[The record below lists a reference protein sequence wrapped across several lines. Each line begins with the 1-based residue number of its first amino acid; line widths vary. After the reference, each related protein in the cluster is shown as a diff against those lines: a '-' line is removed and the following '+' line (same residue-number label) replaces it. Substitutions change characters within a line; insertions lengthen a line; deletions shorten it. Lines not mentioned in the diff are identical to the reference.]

1 LKGIRVH
8 EEIIKAYTS
17 YPKSA
22 DTEIVAELYKVQMIN
37 EEVCVCHLLSKLARP
52 KTTYQNLL
60 EVLIKISSS
69 ELLPN
74 RYLIDTTF
82 HVL

>member
-1 LKGIRVH
+1 M
-8 EEIIKAYTS
+8 IK
-17 YPKSA
+17 
-22 DTEIVAELYKVQMIN
+22 
-37 EEVCVCHLLSKLARP
+37 EEVSVCHLLSKLARP